1 MVLIYFLYNLIVFLR
16 LQYEKERWRYCGRI
30 ATKKNPSSYSIPSN
44 DAMDYDGDI
53 GPSVRT
59 TGDPRISANIVPS
72 VNLINVS
79 KTSKDN

>member
-30 ATKKNPSSYSIPSN
+30 ATKKN
-44 DAMDYDGDI
+44 AMDYDGDI

-79 KTSKDN
+79 KTSEV

>member
-1 MVLIYFLYNLIVFLR
+1 LFFKR

-30 ATKKNPSSYSIPSN
+30 AAKKKSSWYSIPSN
-44 DAMDYDGDI
+44 DAMDHDGDI

-79 KTSKDN
+79 KTSEDN

>member
-30 ATKKNPSSYSIPSN
+30 ATKKSSSSYSN
-44 DAMDYDGDI
+44 DAMDYDADI
-53 GPSVRT
+53 EPSVRT